1 MSDKNMSRRAVAEIY
16 FNGTDISKSI
26 GKNLISLSYTDN
38 EEDEAD
44 DLQIKIEDRDGT
56 WLREWLNA
64 SIQSAAS
71 GVPSEDGEKIVTQY
85 KVTAKSGLN
94 IRSGPGTNHGILG
107 AFTFGTV
114 VDVSGIAD
122 GWASIQYSGKDA
134 YAYASYL
141 EEIEGSTAPSVEKEE
156 QGAESG
162 VKGLSVQALIVC
174 ENWKADGNDV
184 VLDCGQFELDDISAS
199 GPPSEVTFKCTSL
212 PFSSKIRQTEKNKA
226 WEGYSLSGIANEMAS
241 ENGFACLYESDS
253 DPEYERVEQITE
265 SDISFLSWL
274 CHDAGISLKVTNHII
289 VLFDQVAYEAKDE
302 IMTIVYG
309 DGSYGK
315 YKLASG
321 TADKEYASCR
331 VSYTNPDDGNVISAT
346 AFIEDYDAEDEEN
359 QQLEI
364 TAKVSNTGEAQKL
377 AEKHLRLKN
386 KYEYSAS
393 FTLPGDPRMVAGVT
407 LAISDFGPWDGKYI
421 IKQVKHSLGGSG
433 YVTQIELRRVLEG
446 Y

>member
-1 MSDKNMSRRAVAEIY
+1 MSNKDMSRRAVAEI
-16 FNGTDISKSI
+16 FFDGVDITKSI

-44 DLQIKIEDRDGT
+44 DLQIKIEDRDGI

-71 GVPSEDGEKIVTQY
+71 EAPSEEGESSASAQY

-94 IRSGPGTNHGILG
+94 IRSGPGTSHGILG

-114 VDVSGIAD
+114 IEVSGTAD
-122 GWASIQYSGKDA
+122 GWASIQYNGKDA
-134 YAYASYL
+134 YVYESYL
-141 EEIEGSTAPSVEKEE
+141 EKTEDDTESAAEE
-156 QGAESG
+156 AGTESG

-174 ENWKADGNDV
+174 ENWKSDGNDV

-226 WEGYSLSGIANEMAS
+226 WEGYTLSGIANEMAS

-265 SDISFLSWL
+265 SDISFLSRL

-315 YKLASG
+315 YKLSSG
-321 TADKEYASCR
+321 LADKEYASCR
-331 VSYTNPDDGNVISAT
+331 VSYTNPDDGSVISAT
-346 AFIEDYDAEDEEN
+346 AFVEDYDEEDEEN

-364 TAKVSNTGEAQKL
+364 TAKVGSTGEAQKL

-393 FTLPGDPRMVAGVT
+393 FTLPGNPSMVAGVT
-407 LAISDFGPWDGKYI
+407 LAILDFGPWDGKYI
-421 IKQVKHSLGGSG
+421 IKQVKHSLSGSG
-433 YVTQIELRRVLEG
+433 YTTQIELRHVLEG